1 MFSAKSTFSLLA
13 ISYLLLSTY
22 IFDERLAEMFWPIAY
37 VIFCATYYACMKQ
50 YSNNGAAL
58 VILTFASTYLLAP
71 LPYFLFE
78 IPIVGYLD
86 NVNYLSY
93 LRTLNIFLIF
103 MVSVGF
109 FGSNL
114 NKTSV
119 SMRGYERDFNITFN
133 RPLIFIYWSIVL
145 LYMYLT
151 FKGESV
157 TNISGENNY
166 DVYTNNLGEQGGAL
180 EYFFILMGI
189 GYLMSYKM
197 VNRVIFI
204 AFAVLYLYFCITRG
218 FRIQVLEMLM
228 MIALLFFKEKMTF
241 KNVVFASFIGFFLF
255 QALGYA
261 KHGMGS
267 FDTLFTI
274 YQGQDIRM
282 NQTEVFYSSNN
293 VINAI
298 LNGNSLA
305 VDRIYSLVVAFL
317 AFVVPAGLLPSIWHT
332 TVSTVNNTGLPT
344 GGGGF
349 IAGHYYYWLSW
360 PGVLLS
366 GFIVANLFKIHQTTD
381 KSTVYL
387 FSVLLLSTF
396 PRWIAYEPIALFF
409 RLGMYYWILV
419 ISLKFLLTKISDSK
433 IRVAKV

>member
-1 MFSAKSTFSLLA
+1 
-13 ISYLLLSTY
+13 
-22 IFDERLAEMFWPIAY
+22 
-37 VIFCATYYACMKQ
+37 
-50 YSNNGAAL
+50 
-58 VILTFASTYLLAP
+58 
-71 LPYFLFE
+71 
-78 IPIVGYLD
+78 
-86 NVNYLSY
+86 
-93 LRTLNIFLIF
+93 

-241 KNVVFASFIGFFLF
+241 KNVVFASFIGLFLF